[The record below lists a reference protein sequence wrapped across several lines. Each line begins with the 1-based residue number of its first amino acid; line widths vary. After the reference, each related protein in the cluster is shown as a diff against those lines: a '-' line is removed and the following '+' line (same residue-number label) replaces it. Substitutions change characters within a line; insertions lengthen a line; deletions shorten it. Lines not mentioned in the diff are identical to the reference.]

1 MLQVKTC
8 SHFFFQAHFFSPKV
22 LQHYCL
28 IWLSIITSPK
38 GKQLDFWLFFAV
50 FMDCAP
56 VVISIYNTI
65 NYALWLRNMGKNIYN
80 FICLIDQQK
89 IGRKQNIL
97 LESSFQRI
105 QYYQISLDLQP
116 NLTHSF
122 KS

>member
-1 MLQVKTC
+1 MVIRVIEFKNLITINIHEVC
-8 SHFFFQAHFFSPKV
+8 IFFQAHFFSPKI

-65 NYALWLRNMGKNIYN
+65 NYALWLRNMGK
-80 FICLIDQQK
+80 
-89 IGRKQNIL
+89 
-97 LESSFQRI
+97 
-105 QYYQISLDLQP
+105 QISFL
-116 NLTHSF
+116 NTCAIR
-122 KS
+122 KSHLHVIHLGPLFSYPYS